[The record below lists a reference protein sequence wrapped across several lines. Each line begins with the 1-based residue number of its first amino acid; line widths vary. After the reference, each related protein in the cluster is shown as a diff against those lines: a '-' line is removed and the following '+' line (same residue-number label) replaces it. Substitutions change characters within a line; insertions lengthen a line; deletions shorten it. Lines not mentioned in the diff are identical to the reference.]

1 MRDKTNLMIK
11 IMIGVLAVAAAALV
25 AMIFLFPEKQIIV
38 PDFSTSMEA
47 DVVKWASEN
56 KVEVAYENQYS
67 ETVEK
72 KYVISQSIAKDT
84 ELKKDD
90 KLKVVISMGSD
101 PNLEVELPDFTNLTF
116 KEIEEF
122 VKQAKL
128 QDVSYEYEN
137 SDTIKEGGFIS
148 LNTTEKKVKRS
159 DMLIFKISLGA
170 KKEEKTLIEVP
181 DFSGYTRNEASSWGN
196 ANKISVKFSY
206 VSSNTVE
213 KGDLVKQSVAPKSM
227 IEESS
232 SIVLTYSLGKPVEAR
247 DFTGKKKVDVLN
259 WLEEIDDRVKV
270 SFEETYSDTVEKNV
284 VISSSPKEGTLNDGS
299 TIRVTISLGKP
310 ELDDFVGKNYEG
322 LQNAVK
328 DINSKGGK
336 ITLNLTSQESDTY
349 SKDLVISQSAKGP
362 VATDATINAVYST
375 GKYVVVGD
383 FSTVDQL
390 LEFCITNGL
399 NHKIGSYR
407 YSDSIAKGGLVSYD
421 HKGEKVVEGSTITY
435 VESYGTYSLVSFVGR
450 SRSELEKELNNAKNL
465 GAPAYTIEETQAYD
479 NSEPDPKPAGV
490 IFKQE
495 VSGTTVKIT
504 VSKGQSVIM
513 PEVRGQNVDKVKKE
527 NEQLKKLNVTYT
539 SAGYSDDHAAGEI
552 LSQSVEPGVELPVG
566 TAVTITYSDGPA
578 PAVPTAEL
586 PDFTAIYPLPNVN
599 AADTMARIEKALKDL
614 GFTNYEVIPADAGL
628 YPGAIIDMTSPGNYP
643 VTEHIF
649 VKVQQ

>member
-137 SDTIKEGGFIS
+137 SDTVKEGGFIS

-270 SFEETYSDTVEKNV
+270 SFEEIYSDTVEKNV

-310 ELDDFVGKNYEG
+310 ELDDYVGKNYEG

-435 VESYGTYSLVSFVGR
+435 VESLGTYTVGNFVGK
-450 SRSELEKELNNAKNL
+450 SRAALEEELNNAKNQ
-465 GAPAYTIEETQAYD
+465 GAPAYTIEETQEYD
-479 NSEPDPKPAGV
+479 NSTNQPVGV

-504 VSKGQSVIM
+504 VSKGQSVTIINFVGSSRA
-513 PEVRGQNVDKVKKE
+513 EIEDKWKDKLT
-527 NEQLKKLNVTYT
+527 LKFE
-539 SAGYSDDHAAGEI
+539 SAGYNDSYPAGVIVEQSIAVDEVVPAKTEI
-552 LSQSVEPGVELPVG
+552 VLKVSEGKKPETQMGIVYDFADQYKNGDVPAEEIKN
-566 TAVTITYSDGPA
+566 TIWDI
-578 PAVPTAEL
+578 L
-586 PDFTAIYPLPNVN
+586 VN
-599 AADTMARIEKALKDL
+599 QQH
-614 GFTNYEVIPADAGL
+614 FTNVTVNIGEYGGSKNTVTSQNVKGRVPLDT
-628 YPGAIIDMTSPGNYP
+628 PIIIN
-643 VTEHIF
+643 I
-649 VKVQQ
+649 QQ

>member
-137 SDTIKEGGFIS
+137 SDTVKEGGFIS

-310 ELDDFVGKNYEG
+310 EIDDYVGKNYEG

-435 VESYGTYSLVSFVGR
+435 VESLGTYTVGNFVGK
-450 SRSELEKELNNAKNL
+450 SRAALEEELNNAKNQ

-479 NSEPDPKPAGV
+479 NSTNQPAGV

-504 VSKGQSVIM
+504 VSKGQSVVVSDYIGKYRSDV
-513 PEVRGQNVDKVKKE
+513 EGSASLRG
-527 NEQLKKLNVTYT
+527 LNVKWV
-539 SAGYSDDHAAGEI
+539 SGGYDDSHVAGEI
-552 LSQSVEPGVELPVG
+552 IAQSIAGG
-566 TAVTITYSDGPA
+566 TEVAAGTEITITYSEGKKPEEQTGT
-578 PAVPTAEL
+578 V
-586 PDFTAIYPLPNVN
+586 PDF
-599 AADTMARIEKALKDL
+599 ADMYKNGDTDATTIVSQIENYLSNQ
-614 GFTNYEVIPADAGL
+614 GFTNFKVSLGDFGGTKNTVAYQNVKGRGL
-628 YPGAIIDMTSPGNYP
+628 ALSTEIIIN
-643 VTEHIF
+643 
-649 VKVQQ
+649 VQQ

>member
-84 ELKKDD
+84 QLKKDD
-90 KLKVVISMGSD
+90 KLKIVISMGSD

-232 SIVLTYSLGKPVEAR
+232 SIVLTYSLGKPVEAV
-247 DFTGKKKVDVLN
+247 DFSGKKKVDVLN

-270 SFEETYSDTVEKNV
+270 SFEEVYSDTVEKNV

-310 ELDDFVGKNYEG
+310 EIDDYVGKNYEG

-349 SKDLVISQSAKGP
+349 SKDLVISQSAKGE

-375 GKYVVVGD
+375 GKYVTVGD

-407 YSDSIAKGGLVSYD
+407 YSDSIAKGGLISYD

-435 VESYGTYSLVSFVGR
+435 VESYGAYSLDSFVGK
-450 SRSELEKELNNAKNL
+450 SRSELEKELNNAKSL

-479 NSEPDPKPAGV
+479 NDTNIAAGV

-504 VSKGQSVIM
+504 VSKGQSVKIINFVGSFKA
-513 PEVRGQNVDKVKKE
+513 EIEDKWKDKLT
-527 NEQLKKLNVTYT
+527 LKWE
-539 SAGYSDDHAAGEI
+539 SAGYDDSHAAGEI
-552 LSQSVEPGVELPVG
+552 VGQSIAVDEEVPVKTEITLRVSEGKKPEVEMGIVYDFADQYKNGDVPAAEIKSTILSILVDQQH
-566 TAVTITYSDGPA
+566 
-578 PAVPTAEL
+578 
-586 PDFTAIYPLPNVN
+586 
-599 AADTMARIEKALKDL
+599 
-614 GFTNYEVIPADAGL
+614 FTNVTVNVGEYGGSKNTVTSQNVKGRVPLDT
-628 YPGAIIDMTSPGNYP
+628 PIIIN
-643 VTEHIF
+643 I
-649 VKVQQ
+649 QQ